1 MSVPP
6 GVHPVPA
13 SSLCPGMELI
23 ERIAAGEA
31 PTAEVAAHV
40 EGCADCRENLADA
53 RESAAFLTRAR
64 TLAGG
69 SLGPEGAPRIP
80 GYGSMR
86 VISSGAQGVV
96 YKAVQESTSRAVAVK
111 VLAKGSSSS
120 RQQAR
125 AAREAE
131 IAARLRHANIVTVF
145 ESRTLSDGRTAV
157 IMEFIDGIAIDQWR
171 AKVSGPESEER
182 TLRAFIDV
190 CNAIHHAHLNGVIHR
205 DLKPDNI
212 LVTGDESPRPVVLDF
227 GIAKAGGIQATI
239 TGEFAGTPAY
249 ASPEQVAGKPEGV
262 DALTDVYS
270 LGVILYRLLCGAMP
284 YDIGGSIFDIART
297 ISETPPTPPRQHNP
311 GLSPDLESIVL
322 RAMSK
327 DKAARYHSAAAL
339 ALDVERYLAG
349 EPVDARSGSGWY
361 LLRKAVAVNRTRLAW
376 VAGLL
381 LLLVGAGAAVVV
393 SLATAEESARAA
405 KLQAQQ
411 RVAEATRARAVTEL
425 LREALPNA
433 ETGRPEYGTLAGPGF
448 SRLYMRLETGAFADD
463 PELDQSIRRLWGG
476 VFTGFAGGKV
486 AGLVEYAEV
495 SLRNGLIRLRT
506 QHGEEHPSIAASMH
520 ELAGVLLVRRRYAEA
535 ESYGRGA
542 LAMREKLVGPA
553 THEAA
558 ESRALLARVL
568 AARGDTAGA
577 VEMADAAL
585 AHYMPLPASESDLP
599 VAGMQ
604 ALKARILF
612 DAGDDERSEPL
623 LMDALRRRLSH
634 LPPEDPDLLATL
646 ADCADFLD
654 RCPDRPLSASL
665 ARGWGSAAA
674 LRADLEQYRAP
685 NASYYGQADRDRTAA
700 LGRLVQFQEDQLGTD
715 SIAIVGTLLAQV
727 RAAEGERRPGRKA
740 EAALRA
746 ASILEKRFGPDD
758 FSVMM
763 CLEEAA
769 AVLGFSGRPG
779 EAVKHQ
785 RRVVGMWR
793 DIPIHAHDDLFKGNA
808 RRYLAV
814 YLALDGRFE
823 ESIAEHQEALRL
835 IAHAVGEGHH
845 TAVLTRATMG
855 YCYAALENLEE
866 ADRITRRSLEEALL
880 LPAMPRDALS
890 HVQFAR
896 GHVLHL
902 RGEHAAAVD
911 ALTGAWDPVYE
922 WMGSDFGW
930 RSQLIADMIA
940 SHEALGDGPGAQ
952 RWRDHQRAPNRNR
965 E

>member
-1 MSVPP
+1 VSVPP
-6 GVHPVPA
+6 GVQPVPA
-13 SSLCPGMELI
+13 SSRCPGMELI
-23 ERIAAGEA
+23 ERLASGEA

-40 EGCADCRENLADA
+40 EGCAECREHLADA

-297 ISETPPTPPRQHNP
+297 ISETPPTPPRHHNP

-327 DKAARYHSAAAL
+327 DKAGRYHSAAAL

-393 SLATAEESARAA
+393 SLATAQESARAA
-405 KLQAQQ
+405 RQQAEQ
-411 RVAEATRARAVTEL
+411 RVAESTRARAVTEL

-433 ETGRPEYGTLAGPGF
+433 ETERPEHGPLAGAGF

-463 PELDQSIRRLWGG
+463 PELDQTLRRMWGS
-476 VFTGFAGGKV
+476 VYTGFGGGKT

-506 QHGEEHPSIAASMH
+506 QHGTEHPSIAAIMH

-535 ESYGRGA
+535 EAYGRDA
-542 LAMREKLVGPA
+542 LAMREKLVGPD
-553 THEAA
+553 TLEAA
-558 ESRALLARVL
+558 DSRALLARVL
-568 AARGDTAGA
+568 AARGKAGDA
-577 VEMADAAL
+577 VGLADAAL
-585 AHYMPLPASESDLP
+585 AYYTGLPASEADGP
-599 VAGMQ
+599 IAGMQ
-604 ALKARILF
+604 ALKARLLF
-612 DAGDDERSEPL
+612 EAGDYEGSEPL
-623 LMDALRRRLSH
+623 LRDALRRRLLH

-646 ADCADFLD
+646 TDCADFME
-654 RCPDRPLSASL
+654 RCPQCPLAASL
-665 ARGWGSAAA
+665 ARAWGSAAA
-674 LRADLEQYRAP
+674 LRADLAQLRAP
-685 NASYYGQADRDRTAA
+685 NAGPSRPEGLDRSAA
-700 LGRLVQFQEDQLGTD
+700 LGRLISFQAEQLGDDNVALVT
-715 SIAIVGTLLAQV
+715 ALLAQM
-727 RAAEGERRPGRKA
+727 RAAQGERRPALKA

-746 ASILEKRFGPDD
+746 ATILERRFGADD

-769 AVLGFSGRPG
+769 AVLGFTGRPE
-779 EAVKHQ
+779 EAVAHQ
-785 RRVVGMWR
+785 RRVLGMWK
-793 DIPIHAHDDLFKGNA
+793 DIPAHAHDNLFKGNA
-808 RRYLAV
+808 RRYMAV
-814 YLALDGRFE
+814 YLALAGQYD
-823 ESIAEHQEALRL
+823 ESVTEHEEALRL
-835 IAHAVGEGHH
+835 ISQAVGPDHH
-845 TAVLTRATMG
+845 TAVLTRATLG
-855 YCYAALENLEE
+855 FCHAALGRLEE
-866 ADRITRRSLEEALL
+866 ADRLTRESLAEALT
-880 LPAMPRDALS
+880 LPTMPGDAMA
-890 HVQFAR
+890 HVHFAR
-896 GHVLHL
+896 GHLLH
-902 RGEHAAAVD
+902 RKGEHAAAAEVL
-911 ALTGAWDPVYE
+911 AGAWEPVYAS
-922 WMGSDFGW
+922 MGRGFGW
-930 RSQLIADMIA
+930 RALLIEDMIA
-940 SHEALGDGPGAQ
+940 AHEALGDRASAQ
-952 RWRDHQRAPNRNR
+952 RWRDEQAAPDLDRD
-965 E
+965 